1 MVVAGYIG
9 IVLVASVLIVTNP
22 NNYRT
27 KEERKEDENG
37 KEV

>member
-27 KEERKEDENG
+27 EEERKENKNG
-37 KEV
+37 EEV

>member
-9 IVLVASVLIVTNP
+9 IMLVASVLIVTNP
-22 NNYRT
+22 HNYKT
-27 KEERKEDENG
+27 EEERKEDKNG

>member
-9 IVLVASVLIVTNP
+9 IVVVATVLIVTNP
-22 NNYRT
+22 NNYRS
-27 KEERKEDENG
+27 KEERKEHKNG

>member
-9 IVLVASVLIVTNP
+9 IVMVAAVLVVTNP

-27 KEERKEDENG
+27 KEERKESKNG

>member
-22 NNYRT
+22 NNYRSE
-27 KEERKEDENG
+27 EERKEDKNG

>member
-9 IVLVASVLIVTNP
+9 IVVVAAVLVVTNP

-27 KEERKEDENG
+27 EEERMENKNG

>member
-9 IVLVASVLIVTNP
+9 IVVVATVLIVTNP

-27 KEERKEDENG
+27 KEERKENKNG

>member
-27 KEERKEDENG
+27 KEEKEDKNG

>member
-9 IVLVASVLIVTNP
+9 IVLVASVLVVTNP
-22 NNYRT
+22 NNYRS
-27 KEERKEDENG
+27 KEEKKELKDG